1 MKDEKVKIPESL
13 LKVVDEEQ
21 LDKILKR
28 TEKSKKYRGVVN
40 YDIPK
45 EVLNMMRGKS
55 LIDVSH
61 TILTLAQIIPTKTLY
76 TLYKTLDIMLRLRE
90 LNKLKKSITSKLDTE
105 TILKEY
111 E

>member
-28 TEKSKKYRGVVN
+28 TEKSEKDHGVN

-76 TLYKTLDIMLRLRE
+76 TLYKTLGIMLRLKE
-90 LNKLKKSITSKLDTE
+90 LNKLTKSIASKLGTE
-105 TILKEY
+105 TI
-111 E
+111 

>member
-28 TEKSKKYRGVVN
+28 TEKSEKYRGVN

-76 TLYKTLDIMLRLRE
+76 TLYKTLGIMLRLKE

>member
-1 MKDEKVKIPESL
+1 MKDEKVKIPELL

-28 TEKSKKYRGVVN
+28 TEKSEKYRGVN

-45 EVLNMMRGKS
+45 EVLNMMRGKP

-76 TLYKTLDIMLRLRE
+76 TLYKTLGIMLRLKE
-90 LNKLKKSITSKLDTE
+90 IKKLTKSIISKLDTE

>member
-28 TEKSKKYRGVVN
+28 TEKSEKYRGVN

-55 LIDVSH
+55 LIDVAH

-76 TLYKTLDIMLRLRE
+76 TLYKTLGTMLRLKE
-90 LNKLKKSITSKLDTE
+90 LNKLKKSMTAKLNTE
-105 TILKEY
+105 TTLKEY

>member
-13 LKVVDEEQ
+13 LKVVNEEQ

-28 TEKSKKYRGVVN
+28 TEKSEKYRGVN

-76 TLYKTLDIMLRLRE
+76 TLYKTLGIMLRLKE